1 MATSSIL
8 TNVSI
13 KTREEAERLIEALE
27 QSEKSPDERHVMTDV
42 HEISLLTD
50 KNEIRRIMKKKIA

>member
-27 QSEKSPDERHVMTDV
+27 QSEKSPDERHDMTDV